1 MSELGTRTELGH
13 IKYKCPKNKKSGDLV
28 QNKALFGEAFVAGE
42 AFDAD
47 QWIADTGA
55 THHMTK
61 SKNFFVT
68 YASFSEPK
76 PITVGNHKLML
87 AYGQGDINVETVVN
101 NERKKHH
108 LKDVWYTPDVVK
120 NLFSVP
126 TAADKGMQ
134 YWLDK
139 RSCNI
144 TKNGETLVVG
154 NRNGGLYQLVMKVI
168 PPQLPAE
175 VYVASRVDTLQA
187 WHERLGHQSKQYVE
201 KYLKKHGI
209 DYAKDNQ
216 MCEACILGSSTV

>member
-1 MSELGTRTELGH
+1 MPCKMLDQNCPTGPKKDSKYRCYACHKLGH
-13 IKYKCPKNKKSGDLV
+13 IKYKCPNNNKSGDLV
-28 QNKALFGEAFVAGE
+28 QNEALFGE

-55 THHMTK
+55 THHITK
-61 SKNFFVT
+61 SKNFVVT
-68 YASFSEPK
+68 YESFSEPK
-76 PITVGNHKLML
+76 PITLGNHKLMF

-101 NERKKHH
+101 NEQKKHH

-139 RSCNI
+139 HSCKI

-154 NRNGGLYQLVMKVI
+154 NRMVVCTNL
-168 PPQLPAE
+168 
-175 VYVASRVDTLQA
+175 S
-187 WHERLGHQSKQYVE
+187 
-201 KYLKKHGI
+201 
-209 DYAKDNQ
+209 
-216 MCEACILGSSTV
+216 